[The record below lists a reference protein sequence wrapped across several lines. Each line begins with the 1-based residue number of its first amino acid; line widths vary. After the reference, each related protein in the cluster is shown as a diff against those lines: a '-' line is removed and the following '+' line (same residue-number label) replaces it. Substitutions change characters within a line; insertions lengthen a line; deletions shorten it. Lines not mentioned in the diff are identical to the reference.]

1 MDVNNGIVRA
11 LNKLTD
17 LLVLNLLFLVCC
29 LPVVTAGAALT
40 AMYAVSLRSV
50 RYGDGYV
57 VRTFFASFKE
67 NLKQSTAA
75 WLICLAIGALAFID
89 LRFFGQIELG
99 GFSRYMKL
107 IVLAIL
113 IFVWMV
119 CIWLFPLIAKMRDSL
134 KTQIANAA
142 KMAVAYF
149 FPYTAACMI
158 IQGAAVYLA
167 IINLGMMMMMLV
179 LGFAGVSYICS
190 FFIYKVFARLIKEEP
205 ASEDDPLYPAE

>member
-57 VRTFFASFKE
+57 VRTVFASFKE

-179 LGFAGVSYICS
+179 LGRCAILN
-190 FFIYKVFARLIKEEP
+190 R
-205 ASEDDPLYPAE
+205 